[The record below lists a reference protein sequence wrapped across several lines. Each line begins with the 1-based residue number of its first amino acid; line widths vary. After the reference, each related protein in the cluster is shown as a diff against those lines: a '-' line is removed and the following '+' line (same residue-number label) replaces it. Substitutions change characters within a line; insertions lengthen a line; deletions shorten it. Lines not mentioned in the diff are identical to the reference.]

1 MGLEIAF
8 WILAVIGI
16 GAALAVVLLSNVFRA
31 ALCLVLCFLT
41 VAGIYVTLSAD
52 FLAVVQIL
60 IYVGAIAVL
69 IILAIMLTREVQRGS
84 PANKLRIPA
93 FFVAILFLGTVVGTV
108 GFAMVKAQWQLAGV
122 APLEPTTPALAG
134 KLFGE
139 GGFILPVEIAAIL
152 LLAAI
157 LGAIVL
163 VREK

>member
-1 MGLEIAF
+1 MGLDIAF
-8 WILAVIGI
+8 WILAIVGI
-16 GAALAVVLLSNVFRA
+16 TAALMVVLLRNVFRA
-31 ALCLVLCFLT
+31 ALSLILCFLT
-41 VAGIYVTLSAD
+41 VAGIYFTLSAD
-52 FLAVVQIL
+52 FLGAVQVL
-60 IYVGAIAVL
+60 VYVGGISVL

-93 FFVAILFLGTVVGTV
+93 FFMAILFLGVVAFTLINTPWQVATVP
-108 GFAMVKAQWQLAGV
+108 
-122 APLEPTTPALAG
+122 PLEPTTAALAS

-139 GGFILPVEIAAIL
+139 GGFILAVEIAACL